1 MRAMW
6 TRILLPGLMLLPQ
19 LAHARNAG
27 WFLKG
32 AESVEI
38 AGAVEVP
45 LYRGTI
51 AEHRPLVAVERE
63 VDGKARSVLA
73 VVDLGHTWTRV
84 GRDLASQLGITPE
97 VTDINGEWAQVATVD
112 SLSIGDL
119 TLNNLRVQVV
129 EGDEL
134 ILGFGAIDE
143 IAVAILPSTG
153 TVKIVPAS
161 QGYALLSSLGAP
173 FKFTRQ
179 KGKWVEN
186 GEKVFGNG
194 LSFGIPASIAGRDGT
209 FQIRTADAKST
220 VAADYR
226 GVDERRWNGIPHY
239 RGRGR
244 IKDFEIGESWVAM
257 DESLNDPRDGFI
269 GALGYDQL
277 YVVDIAVSPGEN
289 MASVRLADQV
299 TYTSSVD
306 RSLELAWERFKAAGL
321 SEEDKRSVRPPRMGF
336 EDEPTLEDQ
345 EGDPGDPEVASIERS
360 LALALWD
367 AGELDRAMP
376 HFLSA
381 AEAAGDRCL
390 PQMDLGRKR
399 LAWSGTLQ
407 EQDFIVELIRQ
418 PLREAGELWDRWAA
432 LDSDTRMKIRQFSGT
447 VPEGTFKIP
456 QDRRCLTAW
465 GTLMAAYVAQGNT
478 LASSEIYSAH
488 YGSDPL
494 VAFAQ
499 GISLLAQ
506 GQPKTAEIPIR
517 QALSFDVEES
527 GDFELGL
534 ARALAEQG
542 KKEPVEALVEQLS
555 GLDVD
560 HPLTAAL
567 MAAEWGRTLDGEEG
581 AKAFADLI
589 VQQDPYWIP
598 GQLVALHLGV
608 ERASASQVGAELIR
622 QRERFAGDLALEAH
636 AAVHQA
642 IEGDAEG
649 ARKALR
655 KLKKDRPPTPDLFAA
670 MALVASIEG
679 DGEALQEARRELRLR
694 YPTIPIGDLGLTVNT
709 D

>member
-1 MRAMW
+1 MS
-6 TRILLPGLMLLPQ
+6 TRILLPGLLLLPQ
-19 LAHARNAG
+19 LAQARNAG

-32 AESVEI
+32 AETVEI

-97 VTDINGEWAQVATVD
+97 ATDLNGEWAQVATID
-112 SLSIGDL
+112 TLSVGDVK
-119 TLNNLRVQVV
+119 LNNLRVQVV
-129 EGDEL
+129 DGDEL

-143 IAVAILPSTG
+143 VAVALLPSKG

-161 QGYALLSSLGAP
+161 EGYDLVSSVGAP
-173 FKFTRQ
+173 IKVTRQ
-179 KGKWVEN
+179 TKGKWVEN
-186 GEKVFGNG
+186 GEKVYGNG
-194 LSFGIPASIAGRDGT
+194 LSIGIPASIAGRDGT
-209 FQIRTADAKST
+209 FQIRTAEATST

-226 GVDERRWNGIPHY
+226 GADERRWGGVPHY

-244 IKDFEIGESWVAM
+244 IGNFEIGESWVAM
-257 DESLNDPRDGFI
+257 DEGLIDPRDDFV
-269 GALGYDQL
+269 GALAYDQL
-277 YVVDIAVSPGEN
+277 YVVDIAVSPAQN
-289 MASVRLADQV
+289 LAAVRLADEV
-299 TYTSSVD
+299 NYTPTVE
-306 RSLELAWERFKAAGL
+306 RVLELAWDRFKAAGL
-321 SEEDKRSVRPPRMGF
+321 SEEDNRSVRPPRMGF
-336 EDEPTLEDQ
+336 SDEPTLADQ
-345 EGDPGDPEVASIERS
+345 EGDPGDPEIANIERS

-381 AEAAGDRCL
+381 AEAAGDRCM

-432 LDSDTRMKIRQFSGT
+432 LDSDTRMKIRQYSGT

-456 QDRRCLTAW
+456 QNRQCLTAW

-478 LASSEIYSAH
+478 LKSSEIYRDH

-517 QALSFDVEES
+517 QALSFTVEES

-542 KKEPVEALVEQLS
+542 KKEPVEAMVEELP
-555 GLDVD
+555 GLEID

-567 MAAEWGRTLDGEEG
+567 MAAEWGRKLDGEAG
-581 AKAFADLI
+581 AKNFLDQI
-589 VQQDPYWIP
+589 VQQDEYWIP

-608 ERASASQVGAELIR
+608 ERASINQAGAELIR
-622 QRERFAGDLALEAH
+622 QRERFAGDHTLEAH
-636 AAVHQA
+636 GAVHMA
-642 IEGDAEG
+642 LSGDAEG
-649 ARKALR
+649 AEKALR
-655 KLKKDRPPTPDLFAA
+655 TLKKERPPTPDLFAA
-670 MALVASIEG
+670 MALVASIQG
-679 DGEALQEARRELRLR
+679 DGEGLQEARNELRLR
-694 YPTIPIGDLGLTVNT
+694 YPTIPVGDLGLTVAN